1 MGRRRKKSGS
11 GNAFFVLLLVIIA
24 IVSEVPK
31 IIWISMGCLIIIL
44 FPFYLYGKYKTS
56 KSDQTLKDKK
66 NTNKP
71 PSKKVAKV
79 IQSSRSA
86 EVDDAPVS
94 VPSTSF
100 YPSSEPNFSI
110 PSAPKGYGAATWIPR
125 GQSINVSGVTIPDGM
140 VYVGTSLKTPY
151 SGNDPCLLDPSKT
164 VSSRGDYTQSD
175 MGYWPSYSEI
185 SASSRR
191 SYLDWLANGKR
202 DPNADI
208 GYVFL
213 FFYGLE
219 RRAIVD
225 VANNAEAKNDWPII
239 ADEIRRLLEIYGDQS
254 NSFRNYANDLLNW
267 ISLADAPE
275 RLYEKPVPVFPKTYE
290 LPGYLRLALGQAA
303 VDAIPVPQHLALAWA
318 KLEPNISLRTPAKRC
333 SEQFDKLF
341 LLKYSDTFGDGILL
355 PRNRTKL
362 KLVYRPASS
371 GFHGYGDIKLTF
383 GEIPDVTALTAPLK
397 KLQQIVEVITKELEP
412 YSRFIGKNPDAEIAL
427 EGLIQLPT
435 ALWPEEAQKNFHVL
449 KTRIGS
455 GMVAMPFHE
464 LLTALGANSTL
475 NRDKTLMLG
484 RALAAINIGI
494 EPNILNGVKLP
505 KSTDNVVLFNI
516 PSEDM
521 ESVATPSYQAALL
534 TLQLASAVA
543 AADGQFSA
551 TEIIHLSQEV
561 KSWSH
566 LTPNDRCRLLAHL
579 RLLVVTPVS
588 MASMKKKLE
597 PLDASTRESIAV
609 FMATVAQSDGTVSPD
624 EVKILEKVY
633 KALGVDA
640 NKVFSDIHAV
650 ATGIKSTAAT
660 TANIEDTGF
669 KLDLSRVAALQ
680 QDTEKVSLLL
690 ANIFKEEDTV
700 AAQLTELGVEPENE
714 LVPDGIF
721 GLDSAHTAFARML
734 LSRPEW
740 SREELIDLAA
750 DLELMLDG
758 ALEHINEAAF
768 DTHDIPFTEG
778 DDPIEVNAE
787 ILEKIEA

>member
-11 GNAFFVLLLVIIA
+11 GNAIFALLLVIVA
-24 IVSEVPK
+24 IVTAVPK
-31 IIWISMGCLIIIL
+31 IIWISIGCLIVIL
-44 FPFYLYGKYKTS
+44 FPFYLYGKYKKP
-56 KSDQTLKDKK
+56 KSDPALIDKK
-66 NTNKP
+66 NTAEP
-71 PSKKVAKV
+71 PSKKVAQV
-79 IQSSRSA
+79 IQSSRFV
-86 EVDDAPVS
+86 EDDAPVS
-94 VPSTSF
+94 VSSNSF
-100 YPSSEPNFSI
+100 SHSSEPNFRI
-110 PSAPKGYGAATWIPR
+110 PTAPKGFGVATWIPR
-125 GQSINVSGVTIPDGM
+125 SQSINVSGVTIPDGM

-151 SGNDPCLLDPSKT
+151 SGNDPCLLDPSKS
-164 VSSRGDYTQSD
+164 VSARGNYMQSD

-191 SYLDWLANGKR
+191 SYLDWLADGRR
-202 DPNADI
+202 DSNADI

-225 VANNAEAKNDWPII
+225 VANSAEAKKDWPII

-267 ISLADAPE
+267 ISLADSPE
-275 RLYEKPVPVFPKTYE
+275 RLYEKPIPVFPKTYE

-303 VDAIPVPQHLALAWA
+303 VDAVPVPQHLALAWA
-318 KLEPNISLRTPAKRC
+318 KLEPNITLRTPAKRC
-333 SEQFDKLF
+333 SDQFDKLF
-341 LLKYSDTFGDGILL
+341 LLKYSDTFGSGIVL

-371 GFHGYGDIKLTF
+371 GFRGYGDIKLTF
-383 GEIPDVTALTAPLK
+383 GETPDVTALTAPLK
-397 KLQQIVEVITKELEP
+397 KLQQIVEVTTKELEP
-412 YSRFIGKNPDAEIAL
+412 YSRFIGKNPDAEAAL
-427 EGLIQLPT
+427 EGLLQLPT
-435 ALWPEEAQKNFHVL
+435 ALWPEEAQKNFEVL

-455 GMVAMPFHE
+455 GMVVMSFQE
-464 LLTALGANSTL
+464 LLSALGANSTL
-475 NRDKTLMLG
+475 NRDKALLLG
-484 RALAAINIGI
+484 RALATINVGI
-494 EPNILNGVKLP
+494 EPDMLSGVKLP
-505 KSTDNVVLFNI
+505 KPTDNVVLFNM
-516 PSEDM
+516 PSEEMD
-521 ESVATPSYQAALL
+521 SQTTPAYQVALL

-543 AADGQFSA
+543 AADGQFCA
-551 TEIIHLSQEV
+551 TEIIHLSHEV

-579 RLLVVTPVS
+579 RLLVATPVS
-588 MASMKKKLE
+588 LTSMKKKLE

-650 ATGIKSTAAT
+650 ATGIKPTAAT
-660 TANIEDTGF
+660 TANIEQTGF
-669 KLDLSRVAALQ
+669 KLDSSRIAALQ
-680 QDTEKVSLLL
+680 QDTEKVSILL
-690 ANIFKEEDTV
+690 ANIFKEEETV
-700 AAQLTELGVEPENE
+700 AAQLPELDAEPENE

-721 GLDSAHTAFARML
+721 GLDAAHTAFARML

-750 DLELMLDG
+750 DLDLMLDG
-758 ALEHINEAAF
+758 ALEHINEASF